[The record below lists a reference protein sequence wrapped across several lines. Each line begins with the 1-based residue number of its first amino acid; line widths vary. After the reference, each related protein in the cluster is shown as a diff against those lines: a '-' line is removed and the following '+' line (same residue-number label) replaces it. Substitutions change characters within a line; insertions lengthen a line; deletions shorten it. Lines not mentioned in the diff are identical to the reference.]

1 MRFRNWVMVVMLAWM
16 HAPASAEIYRYV
28 DEEGGV
34 HYTDDLG
41 KVPVEQRP
49 NVYENAEPDVEQQLG
64 IYENAEPEEDL
75 ASEKSTKREGDDV
88 GSHDEVLKEVAPPVE
103 IDILLSEDKGGP
115 RAQDLEETRV
125 ALLEEYKALV
135 KGQEEISEAGKV
147 RLGPTGRKKLNEKIR
162 EHNKLIDEYEE
173 RSQAFLKDVEV
184 FNSRR
189 EEEKGLRQKLRETE
203 VKLQEEYETL
213 REEKQEIDRIANEP
227 LTRSARQ
234 ELAEK
239 LRDYNARVREYK
251 KRKEALAK
259 AIESYNDRIKN
270 EVQIAK

>member
-1 MRFRNWVMVVMLAWM
+1 MRFRNWVMVLMLAWM

-41 KVPVEQRP
+41 KVPVEQRLG
-49 NVYENAEPDVEQQLG
+49 VYENAEPDVEQQLG

-135 KGQEEISEAGKV
+135 KGQEEISEAEKV

>member
-75 ASEKSTKREGDDV
+75 ASEKRTKREGDDV

-259 AIESYNDRIKN
+259 AIESYNARIKN